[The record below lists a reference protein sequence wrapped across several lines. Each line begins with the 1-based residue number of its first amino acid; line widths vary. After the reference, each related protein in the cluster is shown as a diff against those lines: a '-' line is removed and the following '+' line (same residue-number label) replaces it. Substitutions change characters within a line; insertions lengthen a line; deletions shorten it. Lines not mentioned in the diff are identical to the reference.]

1 MPFDIPVDSV
11 SEQVYPRC
19 QSRTV
24 AVIARPHGFV
34 LAGGQSRRMGRD
46 KAMLQ
51 FDGQPLLV
59 RQLNLL
65 RPYVGSVAVLGSA
78 GAYDFLTDPVLPDQ
92 MPGRGPLAAI
102 LTGLGHS
109 CVDWSIFIACDMPLL
124 QSEFIELLLC
134 FIARSNADAI
144 VPLTHSRWQPLCAAY
159 RKSSIRPIREVLGEG
174 NSAVVQALPR
184 LRVDVITE
192 GDLATARLPE
202 SIFEN
207 VNRLEDW
214 RRILKLTS
222 AQVR

>member
-1 MPFDIPVDSV
+1 MPFDTPVDSV
-11 SEQVYPRC
+11 PEQVYARC
-19 QSRTV
+19 QSRPV

-46 KAMLQ
+46 KATLPLA
-51 FDGQPLLV
+51 GQPLLL

-78 GAYDFLTDPVLPDQ
+78 GTYDFLRDPVIPDQ

-102 LTGLGHS
+102 LTGLRHS

-124 QSEFIELLLC
+124 QSEFMELLLG
-134 FIARSNADAI
+134 FIAKSDADAI

-159 RKSSIRPIREVLGEG
+159 RKSSIRGLREVLDEG

-184 LRVDVITE
+184 LRVDVIT
-192 GDLATARLPE
+192 GSDLATAGLPE
-202 SIFEN
+202 NIFEN

-214 RRILKLTS
+214 RKILKLTS
-222 AQVR
+222 AKVR